1 MEIEKLK
8 MEHVEQVI
16 SLQRELVDFAL
27 TDAQARER
35 YREMMIRDDYFLA
48 VAREGDEILGT
59 ATGIVC
65 RALSMPFL
73 VVEDVIVKTACRS
86 MGIGGKLLAELDKFA
101 MANRCQYAILVSSGF
116 RQDAHRFYEKQGY
129 TEDVRGFRKGY
140 EYTD

>member
-1 MEIEKLK
+1 MEIERLK
-8 MEHVEQVI
+8 MEHVKQVI

-27 TDAQARER
+27 TDEQARDR
-35 YREMMIRDDYFLA
+35 YRDMLTKDEYFLA
-48 VAREGDEILGT
+48 VARDGDEILGT

-73 VVEDVIVKTACRS
+73 VIEDVIVKMSCRG
-86 MGIGGKLLAELDKFA
+86 MGIGGKLMAEMDRFA

-116 RQDAHRFYEKQGY
+116 RKDAHCFYEKQGY

-140 EYTD
+140 EYAE